1 MAKYWLLDF
10 NSVLDDHL
18 ASPQV
23 RDLTRDSGS
32 ITSTRSE
39 ELSSYSFWG
48 SIFDD
53 GVGHYSKI
61 SSTHIIYNLKKD
73 NYVYHYDDIDDY
85 NNTQG
90 SLSTAFNGGRYCIM
104 MESNN
109 NRSGMFDF
117 FYENAAIRDKRYD
130 FGVTTRSGWGH

>member
-1 MAKYWLLDF
+1 MIKIFYYNINMAKYWLLDF

-61 SSTHIIYNLKKD
+61 SSTHIIYNLKD

-117 FYENAAIRDKRYD
+117 FMKMQL
-130 FGVTTRSGWGH
+130 